1 MSMRNWTFAPDI
13 AIWCAQAKKRKTM
26 TERSQI
32 ATSFLP
38 LPGSAPV
45 EWRIEPRPHVVGAGT
60 DRLAAC
66 SKSFPAKQVRDAQ

>member
-1 MSMRNWTFAPDI
+1 
-13 AIWCAQAKKRKTM
+13 M

-45 EWRIEPRPHVVGAGT
+45 EWVIE
-60 DRLAAC
+60 
-66 SKSFPAKQVRDAQ
+66 